1 MAFSWLD
8 LLQYFFSMLAN
19 GKRSVLTDAT
29 NICIY
34 IYIQNMYANSD
45 VLSIF
50 SGSTSQKSIDSM
62 LSGNARRDARYP

>member
-29 NICIY
+29 NIDHVCEFGC
-34 IYIQNMYANSD
+34 
-45 VLSIF
+45 SIHF
-50 SGSTSQKSIDSM
+50 FRVYESEIDFLPM

>member
-1 MAFSWLD
+1 
-8 LLQYFFSMLAN
+8 
-19 GKRSVLTDAT
+19 
-29 NICIY
+29 
-34 IYIQNMYANSD
+34 MYANSD